1 MANLKF
7 TPKSFSEAEAVLS
20 FRDSVVIGHNT
31 GLRRMS
37 DGSIV
42 ATYHGN
48 SIVRYTSEGVFATY
62 AGWATS
68 TTTNRLNQLAPARF
82 NIKNR
87 EPQINGKTLEDWSE
101 WVKVS

>member
-7 TPKSFSEAEAVLS
+7 SPKSYDEAAKVLG
-20 FRDSVVIGHNT
+20 FRDRMVIGHKTELHREDGNT
-31 GLRRMS
+31 
-37 DGSIV
+37 IV
-42 ATYHGN
+42 ATCFGN
-48 SIVRYTSEGVFATY
+48 KIVRYTPEGVYASY

-82 NIKNR
+82 NIKGR
-87 EPQINGKTLEDWSE
+87 QPQVNGETLEDWSD

>member
-7 TPKSFSEAEAVLS
+7 TPKSYEEASKALG
-20 FRDSVVIGHNT
+20 FRDTMVIGHNT
-31 GLRRMS
+31 KLERSGNHEITAS
-37 DGSIV
+37 
-42 ATYHGN
+42 YHDN
-48 SIVRYTSEGVFATY
+48 DIVRYTPEGVYASY

-87 EPQINGKTLEDWSE
+87 QPQVNGETLADWSE

>member
-7 TPKSFSEAEAVLS
+7 TPKSYEEAQKVLA
-20 FRDSVVIGHNT
+20 FRNSVVIGHNT
-31 GLRRMS
+31 LLEQSGNHEITAS
-37 DGSIV
+37 
-42 ATYHGN
+42 YHGN
-48 SIVRYTSEGVFATY
+48 DIVRYTPEGVFASW

-68 TTTNRLNQLAPARF
+68 TTANRLNQLAPARF

-87 EPQINGKTLEDWSE
+87 QPQINGETVEDWSE

>member
-7 TPKSFSEAEAVLS
+7 TPKSYEEAASVLG
-20 FRDSVVIGHNT
+20 FRDSAVIGHKTELHREDGNT
-31 GLRRMS
+31 
-37 DGSIV
+37 IV
-42 ATYHGN
+42 ATCFGN
-48 SIVRYTSEGVFATY
+48 KIVRYTPEGVYATY

-87 EPQINGKTLEDWSE
+87 EPQINGETVEDWSG

>member
-7 TPKSFSEAEAVLS
+7 SPKSYEEAAKVLG
-20 FRDSVVIGHNT
+20 FRDSIVIGHNT
-31 GLRRMS
+31 ELHRQE
-37 DGSIV
+37 DESIV

-48 SIVRYTSEGVFATY
+48 KIVRYSREGVYATY

-87 EPQINGKTLEDWSE
+87 EPQINGETLEDWSG

>member
-7 TPKSFSEAEAVLS
+7 TPQSHEEAAKVLS
-20 FRDSVVIGHNT
+20 FRDSLIIGHT
-31 GLRRMS
+31 
-37 DGSIV
+37 
-42 ATYHGN
+42 T
-48 SIVRYTSEGVFATY
+48 EGVFATY

>member
-7 TPKSFSEAEAVLS
+7 APKSYEEAEKVLN
-20 FRDSVVIGHNT
+20 FRDSLVIGHNT
-31 GLRRMS
+31 KLEWSGNHEITAS
-37 DGSIV
+37 
-42 ATYHGN
+42 YHDN
-48 SIVRYTSEGVFATY
+48 DIVRYTPEGVHVSW

-68 TTTNRLNQLAPARF
+68 TTANRLNQLAPARF

-87 EPQINGKTLEDWSE
+87 QPQINGETVEDWKE